1 MSTLVYTRF
10 EVGRLR
16 LPLSIKIAPTAPYL
30 NPIPY
35 YLTTP

>member
-16 LPLSIKIAPTAPYL
+16 LPLRNIIAPTVPYL
-30 NPIPY
+30 NLIPH

>member
-10 EVGRLR
+10 EVGRLW
-16 LPLSIKIAPTAPYL
+16 LPLSKTIAPTAPYL
-30 NPIPY
+30 NLIPH

>member
-16 LPLSIKIAPTAPYL
+16 RPLGITIVPTAPYL
-30 NPIPY
+30 NFTPH